1 VVTLNGVISPKLI
14 KGRVNRTANDGR

>member
-1 VVTLNGVISPKLI
+1 VTLNGVISPKLI